1 MRSALSWTATSK
13 WNQSCTEGTSCAQ
26 KGTSYAQNCKTG
38 VLVAL
43 LVAVFGLA
51 HEIDFREQCGRDPA
65 CASQHLEKQ

>member
-1 MRSALSWTATSK
+1 MRSASSWTATSRWK
-13 WNQSCTEGTSCAQ
+13 QSSTEGTSCAQ
-26 KGTSYAQNCKTG
+26 KGTSYAQNCKTS

>member
-1 MRSALSWTATSK
+1 M
-13 WNQSCTEGTSCAQ
+13 GTSC
-26 KGTSYAQNCKTG
+26 AQNCKTG

-43 LVAVFGLA
+43 LIAAFGLA

>member
-1 MRSALSWTATSK
+1 MRSASSWTTTSK

-26 KGTSYAQNCKTG
+26 NCKTG

-43 LVAVFGLA
+43 LIAAFGLA

-65 CASQHLEKQ
+65 CASQHLETQ